1 MHAAS
6 APRRAHD
13 LGAGG
18 QAATT
23 ASAMTA
29 AIAWRYLVMRSSYFH
44 DTILDDPKGDI
55 YACFRRLRCCGG
67 LRSPVSRCVEM
78 MFAIGAMCAA
88 GLSQQTLSS
97 TGLDADME
105 KLNEY
110 IQADKTNEQSVE
122 TLYADLQHRFSVM
135 KVRLDTLSTPT
146 HPSAYL

>member
-1 MHAAS
+1 MTLH
-6 APRRAHD
+6 
-13 LGAGG
+13 
-18 QAATT
+18 
-23 ASAMTA
+23 AMTLPGYA
-29 AIAWRYLVMRSSYFH
+29 FVVLNRPKISYVS
-44 DTILDDPKGDI
+44 
-55 YACFRRLRCCGG
+55 FRASVYNTYTLASGLRCCGG

-146 HPSAYL
+146 HPSICL